1 MHHQSTDVVRD
12 QMEECSGDGAG
23 AMYGTGSTMYCICS
37 TGYGVLLCT
46 GYALSPL

>member
-23 AMYGTGSTMYCICS
+23 AMYGTGSAVLEMDVMYS
-37 TGYGVLLCT
+37 YVL
-46 GYALSPL
+46 AMH